1 PKPIWQKYSKRSL
14 DCKPLGMPC
23 LSYFCLG
30 MPWYSVKKPTLR
42 WQWNNFKFS
51 NTNTANFNH

>member
-1 PKPIWQKYSKRSL
+1 
-14 DCKPLGMPC
+14 MPNF
-23 LSYFCLG
+23 SMSCLG